1 MNMILNDFATFAQI
15 LQAVTGFGVFI
26 IGLWAA
32 RVAVR
37 QLRISATTDL
47 FHRFNEPKVRDQ
59 RRWVYQNAREL
70 TNPDNL
76 PSWANDPE
84 ALANLEAVCNTL
96 DWAGLLVKKGL
107 LTKKDA
113 IDLYGDSLIRAWVA
127 LHQWIHH
134 TRDRRSSPKWL
145 WNHFEELA
153 LEAAKDERFHSWLSD
168 GVPIY
173 TQTAIITFGFEK
185 SEVKSVD
192 PLPQSMVVKKPRK
205 TNKKVTS

>member
-1 MNMILNDFATFAQI
+1 MELQDWQAIAQI
-15 LQAVTGFGVFI
+15 LQALTGVGVFG

-32 RVAVR
+32 LVAVR
-37 QLRISATTDL
+37 QLRVQATTDL
-47 FHRFNEPKVRDQ
+47 FHRFNDPNVRDQ
-59 RRWVYQNAREL
+59 RRWVYHHCREL
-70 TNPDNL
+70 TDPDNL
-76 PSWANDPE
+76 PNWANDPP

-113 IDLYGDSLIRAWVA
+113 IDLYGDSLVRSWVA
-127 LHQWIHH
+127 LRQWIHH

-153 LEAAKDERFHSWLSD
+153 LEAAHDERFHSWLSD

-173 TQTAIITFGFEK
+173 TAKAIITFEFDTSK
-185 SEVKSVD
+185 VKSVD
-192 PLPQSMVVKKPRK
+192 PIARPGKNRK
-205 TNKKVTS
+205 SRNKKNNPQ

>member
-1 MNMILNDFATFAQI
+1 MVLNDIATFAQI
-15 LQAVTGFGVFI
+15 IQGITGLGVFI

-59 RRWVYQNAREL
+59 RRWVYQHSREL

-76 PSWANDPE
+76 PTWANDPE

-107 LTKKDA
+107 LAKKDA

-127 LHQWIHH
+127 LRQWIHH

-153 LEAAKDERFHSWLSD
+153 LEAAKDKRFHSWMSD
-168 GVPIY
+168 GVPVY

-192 PLPQSMVVKKPRK
+192 PLPQSRLDTGKQQKSNAK
-205 TNKKVTS
+205 TNTK